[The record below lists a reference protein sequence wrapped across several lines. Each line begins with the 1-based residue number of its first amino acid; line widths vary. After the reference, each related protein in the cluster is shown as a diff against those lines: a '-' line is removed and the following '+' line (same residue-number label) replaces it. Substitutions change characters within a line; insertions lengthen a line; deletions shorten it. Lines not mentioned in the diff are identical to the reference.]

1 MADEVIE
8 QGQGLKVAPTS
19 LGWGSNISLDKLNAD
34 TEVAHQAQF
43 APIAKTVMQS
53 MQPNASP
60 EIRKESADAIK
71 NFATSDEFRWTDL
84 LNAKSLGDV
93 VKAFNG
99 GSDKAKIAY
108 DKDQNQYLKIYN
120 QRVTPDNPLGELR
133 RVMSLDGKKQ
143 FTPEE
148 MQKIGPIVTAEE
160 VPLTQQPFFMANQIT
175 AKDAAT
181 AQAKYWNDAQI
192 GGSYALKNSVA
203 IRDAA
208 VENKAITKEL
218 LPFSI
223 NPHTRELL
231 AGANE
236 IRTGSSASTQ
246 SASERLNK
254 LATGKGSKSD
264 WEELKKLSGGITMG
278 LNYNEAKGLTN
289 GSGESASRDDVDSLM
304 NAIQRNAT
312 SDASISTRKQDLLE
326 KAQLL
331 AAQGKIQN
339 IDAIQRYI
347 NNQYVIGKAMNQIE
361 SFGGI
366 GIAQPNL
373 PYAQGDSFSLAHTK
387 AVLDETY
394 ADLAEQYGNQ
404 IFKTKQRYGGVTP
417 GIGTIENELAIDP
430 TIKGRKNAARDE
442 IQKFLI
448 ENKAALEKINAE
460 GVNKNLLAQPA
471 SQAKPP
477 PEQKVEAPSANV
489 GIKPTENKTSAEKPK
504 ENKQKLD
511 LNALIPIKRKQ

>member
-19 LGWGSNISLDKLNAD
+19 LGWGSNTALDKLNAD
-34 TEVAHQAQF
+34 TEIAHQAQF
-43 APIAKTVMQS
+43 APVAKTVMQS
-53 MQPNASP
+53 MQPNATP

-84 LNAKSLGDV
+84 LSAKNLGDV
-93 VKAFNG
+93 IKAFNG
-99 GSDKAKIAY
+99 GSDKVKIAY
-108 DKDQNQYLKIYN
+108 DKDQNQYLKIFN
-120 QRVTPDNPLGELR
+120 QRVTSDNPLGELR

-175 AKDAAT
+175 AKDAAI
-181 AQAKYWNDAQI
+181 AQAADWNQKQI
-192 GGSYALKNSVA
+192 SGSFALRNSGV

-208 VENKAITKEL
+208 VDNKRLTKEL

-223 NPHTRELL
+223 NSDTRVLL
-231 AGANE
+231 SGANE

-246 SASERLNK
+246 SASEKLNK
-254 LATGKGSKSD
+254 LSTGKGSKSD
-264 WEELKKLSGGITMG
+264 WEDIKKASGGITMG
-278 LNYNEAKGLTN
+278 LNYNEAKGFTN
-289 GSGESASRDDVDSLM
+289 GSGESASREELDSLM
-304 NAIQRNAT
+304 NAIQKNAT
-312 SDASISTRKQDLLE
+312 SDASITSRKQDLLE

-339 IDAIQRYI
+339 IDLIQRYI
-347 NNQYVIGKAMNQIE
+347 NNQYVIGKAMNEIE
-361 SFGGI
+361 THGGI

-394 ADLAEQYGNQ
+394 ADLAEQYGNRVFQ
-404 IFKTKQRYGGVTP
+404 TKQKYGAVTP

-430 TIKGRKNAARDE
+430 TIKGRKKSARDE
-442 IQKFLI
+442 IEKFLI
-448 ENKAALEKINAE
+448 ENKDVLDKINTQSI
-460 GVNKNLLAQPA
+460 NKNLLTQPA

-477 PEQKVEAPSANV
+477 PEQIVEISNPKV
-489 GIKPTENKTSAEKPK
+489 GIKPTAEKTK
-504 ENKQKLD
+504 ENKPKFD
-511 LNALIPIKRKQ
+511 LNTLIPIMRKQ